1 VADHQHLR
9 GASLLGLA
17 VVFAAPAAGAEPAAR
32 PLTEAI
38 RVERGATCIDVQD
51 LAGEV
56 ATWLDTDR
64 VEPDVWVRVEGSAG
78 DPRVASFEMGRGSDV
93 LARRRF
99 DPGPERCE
107 HLEAMLGLAIA
118 LAIKVSLVQ
127 DLAELTGEAP
137 RAPEPPPPD
146 VWRLGARALAAL
158 GVVPGLAAGA
168 EVRVEA
174 ALPPN
179 FVLRAGLFGVA
190 GPDGNFG
197 HGPGAFSTEIAALR
211 ADACVRLDL
220 GPRARTVHV
229 KGCTGFLAGG
239 LFLQGRGFPASQSAS
254 TSWFALAAAADVG
267 VDLGARWSLDAE
279 LAVVLPLGHA
289 TVGTLSATGAVVDS
303 REFGSAGATVA
314 LGPSYRF

>member
-1 VADHQHLR
+1 VANPRHLR
-9 GASLLGLA
+9 SASLLGLA
-17 VVFAAPAAGAEPAAR
+17 VVLAAPVARAERAEPR

-38 RVERGATCIDVQD
+38 RVERGATCIDVED

-64 VEPDVWVRVEGSAG
+64 VEPDVWVRVEGSAD
-78 DPRVASFEMGRGSDV
+78 DPRVASFEMGRGSEV

-127 DLAELTGEAP
+127 ELTGEAP
-137 RAPEPPPPD
+137 RAPELPPPPD
-146 VWRLGARALAAL
+146 VWGLGGRALAAI

-179 FVLRAGLFGVA
+179 FVVRAGLFGLA

-197 HGPGAFSTEIAALR
+197 HAPGAFSTELAALR
-211 ADACVRLDL
+211 VDACVRA
-220 GPRARTVHV
+220 GARTVHV
-229 KGCTGFLAGG
+229 GGCTGALAGG
-239 LFLQGRGFPASQSAS
+239 LFLQGRDFPASQSAS
-254 TSWFALAAAADVG
+254 APWFALATAADVG
-267 VDLGARWSLDAE
+267 LELGARWSIDAE
-279 LAVVLPLGHA
+279 VAVVLPLGHT

-303 REFGSAGATVA
+303 RELGSAGATLA